1 MPSHNS
7 VHALQIVVQGIS
19 WKAREE
25 QLREL
30 FAEIGEIESASVVMG
45 RDGRSRVRPMALAL
59 VLPAISWECTQL
71 QNGVGYASYRH
82 QGVVEVSRQDV
93 RSPSDLMVDQVFAG
107 TALERSPR
115 HLQASACTCT
125 RDAWAHL
132 ANGEQRSTC
141 ARCCWELPA

>member
-7 VHALQIVVQGIS
+7 LHALQIVVQGIS

-59 VLPAISWECTQL
+59 VLHAVSCECTQL
-71 QNGVGYASYRH
+71 QNGVGYASYRY
-82 QGVVEVSRQDV
+82 QGVVEISRT
-93 RSPSDLMVDQVFAG
+93 SG
-107 TALERSPR
+107 
-115 HLQASACTCT
+115 
-125 RDAWAHL
+125 
-132 ANGEQRSTC
+132 
-141 ARCCWELPA
+141 LPVT